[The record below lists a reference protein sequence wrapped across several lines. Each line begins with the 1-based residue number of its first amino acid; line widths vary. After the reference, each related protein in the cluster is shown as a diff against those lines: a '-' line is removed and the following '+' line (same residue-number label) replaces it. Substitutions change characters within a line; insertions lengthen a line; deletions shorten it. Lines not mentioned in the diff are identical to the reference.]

1 MKSAIEHTGTERPIT
16 LSGQPYELGRRHGE
30 RLKAEIIRFVCEY
43 VHRSGA
49 ILTTPFESMAAS
61 ARRMEPHIE
70 PELLEEMRG
79 IADGSGVAFDD
90 ILALN
95 AISDTDL
102 IFASRR
108 TMCINIVAFGPAS
121 KAAPAGLGP
130 FQAGGSAS
138 TVNAAEYAPAAPY
151 AVRLASTY
159 RFAVDA
165 ASLDRSLSALAP
177 GQSEHPGH
185 PHYADALRPWL
196 EGRSHVLATAHPL
209 VEQELSARLVLESV
223 P

>member
-1 MKSAIEHTGTERPIT
+1 VRASLREAWFWLSSQLGANRGKWRWGRLHRLVFRP
-16 LSGQPYELGRRHGE
+16 
-30 RLKAEIIRFVCEY
+30 
-43 VHRSGA
+43 
-49 ILTTPFESMAAS
+49 
-61 ARRMEPHIE
+61 
-70 PELLEEMRG
+70 
-79 IADGSGVAFDD
+79 
-90 ILALN
+90 
-95 AISDTDL
+95 
-102 IFASRR
+102 
-108 TMCINIVAFGPAS
+108 FGPAS

-130 FQAGGSAS
+130 FAAGGSGS

-151 AVRLASTY
+151 EVRLASIY

-196 EGRSHVLATAHPL
+196 EGRFHVLSTARPL
-209 VEQELSARLVLESV
+209 VEEELSARLVLEPV